1 MNRYKERTVL
11 YTVEPES
18 WVKLL
23 VRIRE
28 RIMTVCI
35 TIIFVSVLFGFVMAV
50 VKIYRIFSLIKLPS

>member
-1 MNRYKERTVL
+1 MNGYKERTVL

-50 VKIYRIFSLIKLPS
+50 VNIYRIFSLIKLPS